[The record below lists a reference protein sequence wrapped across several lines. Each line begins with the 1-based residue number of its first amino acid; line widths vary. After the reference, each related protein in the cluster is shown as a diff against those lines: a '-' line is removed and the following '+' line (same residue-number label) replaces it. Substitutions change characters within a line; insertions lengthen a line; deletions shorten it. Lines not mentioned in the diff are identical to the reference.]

1 MPSLRGGNQHERCG
15 FLRHS
20 ISWPSRQKIAFQ
32 CLPVLATC
40 ARNAE
45 VGGRLRS
52 VIINQSWISP
62 RLCSPNRL
70 VQPRFVVNHS
80 ILLWTADALAVQR
93 RNPEEPLQK
102 GVPIPLVSP
111 FSCLSRFRNRGAP
124 PGTISRSLC
133 VTEGC
138 ALIAHFF

>member
-93 RNPEEPLQK
+93 RNPEGTPPKRGPHPPRVTFQL
-102 GVPIPLVSP
+102 PFTVSK
-111 FSCLSRFRNRGAP
+111 SRCSSRNH
-124 PGTISRSLC
+124 I
-133 VTEGC
+133 TESMC
-138 ALIAHFF
+138 D